1 MGTLFFL
8 GKLNPPHQNVGLP
21 NYNNSIILFFFIS
34 KLLELSLI
42 QIERKIDPKIATNTF
57 DRYNSVT
64 MYIDI
69 QWNLCDPTPEF
80 SDIL

>member
-1 MGTLFFL
+1 
-8 GKLNPPHQNVGLP
+8 VGLP
-21 NYNNSIILFFFIS
+21 NYNNSIILIFFIS

-42 QIERKIDPKIATNTF
+42 QIERKIGPKIATNTF
-57 DRYNSVT
+57 DRYNSVPNIYT
-64 MYIDI
+64 MDIDI